1 MRHTKE
7 IVKLDYN
14 TPNIINYCLT
24 CILVLVLTVTNLL
37 EKNYTPCIAMGV
49 ALVISS
55 ILFWI
60 KPIPQIIR
68 SLLLP
73 LSPAVLNLMLVL
85 IEKESPTFF
94 TVMIACLV
102 MGALYFQI
110 RLVLLQSLIINLL
123 TLTAIFSLNNSL
135 ITSLLPAD
143 EAINHLLRMDLVVFI
158 LLMLTYRG
166 FHHIFEAT
174 VAKHEAEAL
183 LIRLND
189 VMESARQ
196 TVQILDVNIM
206 ATSDSM
212 KELSI
217 SGSSVMAAATQMAEG
232 ITNQSQS
239 SANANTLATD
249 SIEKME
255 KTKDL
260 SVSAVNTTNMLYKGI
275 QGNLN
280 QVNLMYQEMSNIQS
294 STKNTYESVI
304 RLQKNTEDIGQLLSG
319 ITDIA
324 TSTSLL
330 ALNASIE
337 AARAGEQ
344 GKGFAVVAD
353 EVKKLAAQSH
363 EIASSIVNILEE
375 INAST
380 NSTLNQVISEK
391 SSIDYGSQIMDG
403 LLNSFRLMQNSFE
416 SLQQEIHEEDNYINE
431 VVKDYEMI
439 VTSVQSIA
447 GISLDHSAAAQE
459 ICATIEDQNMH
470 LNKINDKMISLQEQA
485 AALKDKIKQ

>member
-1 MRHTKE
+1 
-7 IVKLDYN
+7 
-14 TPNIINYCLT
+14 
-24 CILVLVLTVTNLL
+24 
-37 EKNYTPCIAMGV
+37 
-49 ALVISS
+49 
-55 ILFWI
+55 
-60 KPIPQIIR
+60 
-68 SLLLP
+68 
-73 LSPAVLNLMLVL
+73 
-85 IEKESPTFF
+85 
-94 TVMIACLV
+94 
-102 MGALYFQI
+102 
-110 RLVLLQSLIINLL
+110 
-123 TLTAIFSLNNSL
+123 
-135 ITSLLPAD
+135 
-143 EAINHLLRMDLVVFI
+143 
-158 LLMLTYRG
+158 MLTYRG